1 MTILSKALR
10 VKMDVFVKILT
21 TTFCLESPET
31 KKERQSQRKKEK
43 LKMTKITKTILRYES

>member
-1 MTILSKALR
+1 MAILCQALSL
-10 VKMDVFVKILT
+10 KMDVFVKILT